1 MNVRKAEHN
10 DIPAIIDLFVN
21 TIKSVNS
28 RDYSLLQISTWYSTG
43 KNADLWKRKMGI
55 QYFIVIEIDSVLVG
69 FASIAPD
76 GFLDFMY
83 VHKDYQGKG
92 IARELLKNIEEKAR
106 EQKNDKVYS
115 FVSITAKPFFLK
127 SGYRITAE
135 KRRIVNDVEFINSV
149 MEKSLLK

>member
-1 MNVRKAEHN
+1 MILRQAEHN

-43 KNADLWKRKMGI
+43 KNPELWKKKI
-55 QYFIVIEIDSVLVG
+55 ASEYFIIAEINQVLVG
-69 FASIAPD
+69 FASINED

-92 IARELLKNIEEKAR
+92 IARTLLNKLEEKAIAQNN
-106 EQKNDKVYS
+106 EKIYS
-115 FVSITAKPFFLK
+115 YVSITAKPFFLRLGYSI
-127 SGYRITAE
+127 SGI
-135 KRRIVNDVEFINSV
+135 KRRVKNDVEFINSV
-149 MEKSLLK
+149 MEKKLK